1 MKMLYLVCDGGGTKT
16 DFLLFDEKGNV
27 LAADRQ
33 GGANAN
39 FIAPQQAADAVVE
52 GISRCLSQAGASPAD
67 IRLTSLFIPGFRPAM
82 ERLEARFP
90 QMEFRQAGDEKNA
103 FYAALGLPYGIA
115 VLAGTG
121 SFATGCSR
129 DGRSTK
135 AGGWG
140 PLFGDE
146 GSGYHIGVLCLAR
159 LARLSDQ
166 GRAGSVLEQEALRF
180 LNLEDVP
187 ALREAAYQPDF
198 TRARVAQLSRVVAK
212 AAALGDEDACAIL
225 DQAAAELA
233 ELAAVVAARLGEQ
246 DLPVSLTGGL
256 TAMGELFCGRFRT
269 KLSAVLPRSTYVP
282 AKYTPV
288 IGAALCVLSEEAGV
302 DIRSA
307 ELLRNLLQKEKGD
320 TDVDG

>member
-1 MKMLYLVCDGGGTKT
+1 M
-16 DFLLFDEKGNV
+16 
-27 LAADRQ
+27 
-33 GGANAN
+33 
-39 FIAPQQAADAVVE
+39 
-52 GISRCLSQAGASPAD
+52 
-67 IRLTSLFIPGFRPAM
+67 
-82 ERLEARFP
+82 
-90 QMEFRQAGDEKNA
+90 
-103 FYAALGLPYGIA
+103 
-115 VLAGTG
+115 
-121 SFATGCSR
+121 
-129 DGRSTK
+129 
-135 AGGWG
+135 
-140 PLFGDE
+140 
-146 GSGYHIGVLCLAR
+146 
-159 LARLSDQ
+159 
-166 GRAGSVLEQEALRF
+166 
-180 LNLEDVP
+180 
-187 ALREAAYQPDF
+187 
-198 TRARVAQLSRVVAK
+198 AK

>member
-1 MKMLYLVCDGGGTKT
+1 MKTLYLVCDGGGTKT
-16 DFLLFDEKGNV
+16 DFLLFDQKGNV
-27 LAADRQ
+27 LARDRQ

-39 FIAPQQAADAVVE
+39 FIEPQRAADAVVK
-52 GISRCLSQAGASPAD
+52 GISNCLSHAGASLAD
-67 IRLTSLFIPGFRPAM
+67 VRLTSLFIPGFRPAM
-82 ERLEARFP
+82 GLLEAQFP
-90 QMEFRQAGDEKNA
+90 QMEIRQAGDEKNA

-121 SFATGCSR
+121 SFATGRSR
-129 DGRSTK
+129 EGNSAK

-140 PLFGDE
+140 PLFSDE

-159 LARLSDQ
+159 LAMLSDQ
-166 GRAGSVLEQEALRF
+166 GASGSVLEQETLRF

-212 AAALGDEDACAIL
+212 AAAQGDEDACTIL
-225 DQAAAELA
+225 DQAAAALA
-233 ELAAVVAARLGEQ
+233 ELAARVADRLGEQ

-256 TAMGELFCGRFRT
+256 TAMGELFCGRFCAQ
-269 KLSAVLPRSTYVP
+269 LSAVLPHCTYVP